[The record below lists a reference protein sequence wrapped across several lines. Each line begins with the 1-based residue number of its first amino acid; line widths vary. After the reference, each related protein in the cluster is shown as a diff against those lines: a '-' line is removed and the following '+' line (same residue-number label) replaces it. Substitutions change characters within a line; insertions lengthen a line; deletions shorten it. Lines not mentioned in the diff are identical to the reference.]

1 MKKLAIY
8 LFVLCTI
15 NAFSQD
21 TKNDSLTFNKTWNFT
36 LGFNMVD
43 NRGSDKL
50 FSGLSYT
57 EENAFSKLP
66 ITAALERRM
75 SKWFGVE
82 ARASVNSWDAQ
93 TGVIDGQNLS
103 SKEGYYA
110 IDISAKIYLDEAF
123 KFTSEI
129 EWLDFYAMGGFG
141 YFTINDGSF
150 TTNYGMGS
158 SIWFSKRVGLDF
170 NVFLKSTSNSNP
182 LETNHFLYT
191 MGLVVKLP
199 NKKQALKEIIEEEV
213 VVIDSDGDSTPDE
226 LDECPNTPGFAD
238 NKGCPYFD
246 SDKDGVIDKADY
258 CPQIAGLPENNGCPA
273 KKEVIK
279 VVEMVKEPA
288 EDLVTVAKKIK
299 FESGNYNFTQDTY
312 PSLIDLAKLLIQEPK
327 NIKFKIIGHT
337 DSVGDYKINRE
348 LSLRRAS
355 AVRNYLVDSGIAK
368 DRIAVVGLGESDPID
383 NNLTKEGRANNR
395 RVEIIILK

>member
-1 MKKLAIY
+1 MKKLAIC
-8 LFVLCTI
+8 LFILCSI
-15 NAFSQD
+15 NTFSQD
-21 TKNDSLTFNKTWNFT
+21 IKKDSLTFDKTWNFK

-50 FSGLSYT
+50 FSGLSYPD
-57 EENAFSKLP
+57 ENAFSRLP
-66 ITAALERRM
+66 LSAAIERRM
-75 SKWFGVE
+75 SKWIGLE
-82 ARASVNSWDAQ
+82 AMASVNSWDAQ
-93 TGVIDGQNLS
+93 TGVIDGQNLT

-110 IDISAKIYLDEAF
+110 LDLSAKIYLDEVF

-129 EWLDFYAMGGFG
+129 EWLDFYALGGVG
-141 YFTINDGSF
+141 YFTINNGSF

-170 NVFLKSTSNSNP
+170 NVFLKNAPNSNQF
-182 LETNHFLYT
+182 ETNHFLYS
-191 MGLVVKLP
+191 MGLVVKL
-199 NKKQALKEIIEEEV
+199 NRKEHALEEIVEEEII
-213 VVIDSDGDSTPDE
+213 IDSDGDSTPDE
-226 LDECPNTPGFAD
+226 LDACPNTPGFAD

-246 SDKDGVIDKADY
+246 YDKDGVIDKADH

-273 KKEVIK
+273 KKEVTK
-279 VVEMVKEPA
+279 VVETVKEPA

-312 PSLIDLAKLLIQEPK
+312 PSLIDLVKLLILEPK
-327 NIKFKIIGHT
+327 NLKFKVIGHT

-348 LSLRRAS
+348 LSLKRAS